1 MLIPLPLLV
10 WFATITNQP
19 IVVYI
24 APGESPV
31 YMQPAQE
38 IKPPQTAEY
47 VGNCYQLVC
56 NT

>member
-31 YMQPAQE
+31 YIQPAQE
-38 IKPPQTAEY
+38 VKPPQTAEY